1 MISYIKG
8 KILKKKPGEVVI
20 EANGLGYSLLIPLST
35 YFKLG
40 ETGSSAELLAYT
52 HLTENALL
60 LFGFYSQGE
69 KDIFLKLISISGIG
83 PKLALNVLSGIQTSE
98 LEEAVKNTNVTR
110 LSMVPGIGQKTALR
124 IIMELSDKLEKK
136 EKVLSK
142 RGSKEREDLVS
153 TLVNLGFRR
162 KEADEVVDQT
172 LSSLGRE
179 TGFDQLLRECLK
191 RMSKI

>member
-8 KILKKKPGEVVI
+8 KILHKKPGEVVV
-20 EANGLGYSLLIPLST
+20 EANGLGFSLQIPLST

-40 ETGSSAELLAYT
+40 EAGSPVELLAYT
-52 HLTENALL
+52 HLTENALS
-60 LFGFYSQGE
+60 LFGFASQEE

-83 PKLALNVLSGIQTSE
+83 PKLALNILSGIEASE
-98 LEEAVKNTNVTR
+98 LEEAVRNTNVSR

-124 IIMELSDKLEKK
+124 IIMELSDKLDKK

-142 RGSKEREDLVS
+142 KGSKEREDLVS

-162 KEADEVVDQT
+162 KEAEEVVDQT
-172 LSSLGRE
+172 LAATARE
-179 TGFDQLLRECLK
+179 AGFDLLLRECLK